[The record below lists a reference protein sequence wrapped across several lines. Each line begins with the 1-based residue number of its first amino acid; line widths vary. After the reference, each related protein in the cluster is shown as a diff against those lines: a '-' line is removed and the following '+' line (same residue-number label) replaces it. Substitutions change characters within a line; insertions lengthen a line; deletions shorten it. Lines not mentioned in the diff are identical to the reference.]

1 MYLLI
6 HAGMKLN
13 HLSKMEKE
21 YFDKMLLGIY
31 KHIYH
36 SHSIE
41 VLNYLDF
48 DYILL
53 LFNPISCS

>member
-6 HAGMKLN
+6 HTGMKLN

-21 YFDKMLLGIY
+21 YLDKMLLGIY
-31 KHIYH
+31 NHIYH
-36 SHSIE
+36 SHCIE

-53 LFNPISCS
+53 LFYPISCS